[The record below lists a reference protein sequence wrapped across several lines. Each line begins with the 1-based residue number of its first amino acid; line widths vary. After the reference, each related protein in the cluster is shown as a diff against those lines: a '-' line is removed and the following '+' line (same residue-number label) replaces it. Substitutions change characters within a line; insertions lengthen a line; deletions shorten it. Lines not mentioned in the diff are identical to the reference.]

1 MHCPACTV
9 VQSFLIDN
17 HITANIVNILDMNGD
32 DTAVETGSALGIVRA
47 MIAKQA
53 RKVSARP
60 KI

>member
-9 VQSFLIDN
+9 VQAVLIDN